1 MPAKGGNRSE
11 NLIRRTRKLID
22 GYPKNSILREFL
34 QNADDSKATE
44 LVVTFDARIHSFQLS
59 NLDFSPAKGPAL
71 LIHNN
76 SEFNEQDFNAIVQ
89 IGAEESKQSD
99 ADATGRFGEGF
110 NSSFSISDHPSFVS
124 NGRAYW
130 FDILREAVSKDA
142 NTPDTPYWIEQD
154 FDEIQ
159 DWLKTFSCT
168 NQEQISNGTIFRL
181 PLRTFET
188 KSKISREVFS
198 RIDFL
203 KWVDEWKSNA
213 SHLLFLRHI
222 QKLVLREV
230 DTQGNL
236 TVHLEIMTKNKE
248 EIGGVNNEIQNEF
261 KGDFLEVCNNWKDTE
276 NELPFFK
283 YHHHFEVSCLNRSSD
298 LKEKND
304 ERWAV
309 VNGLFRGENNCLIE
323 QAIKAL
329 EIEPEPR
336 KVWPWAGVA
345 IQLDSY
351 GKAKKTENSKY
362 FTFLPLSLVSKHP
375 IHIHGGFDL
384 NSERSKITNDESGK
398 DLENLTEWNRLL
410 FKEAI
415 GSAWAYLIDFIKE
428 SCSHQSYYSLWPKN
442 HEDEFDE
449 YLLEGFYKKINEL
462 KVFKTRYKKEE
473 NWNTPKGDD
482 IYLFQNTSDT
492 KLLGSFREHFSIISP
507 KPTKNIIDG
516 LSSIGTD
523 LEEITPDFIRDYLN
537 DKSDGL
543 EFPFPLEDIPIAMLS
558 KKEWV
563 LSILIFCAEA
573 NEDKDFSLLE
583 NLPLELTCDNKLN
596 RIVENKLLDSKP
608 KLSVFKNDK
617 SLFLHPEII
626 EIVKDAEELP
636 LSWLKPNLKSYLTI
650 LGVHIDNYDLKSK
663 NWLKSIINMI
673 AKSDANDISE
683 AIDQIYELKIV
694 YQHNGTFGQL
704 MSDIGSPILMLK
716 EEIHNIDYLAQT
728 NMALV
733 DPEYVD
739 IYRPLL
745 KWNEH
750 ELITELNSLSLAKH
764 LLNLPEEEYEF
775 FNDIKTRE
783 YLIDL
788 LAQDIT
794 WIDVLSQNEKN
805 WLNAMPF
812 IVTENDNIHAKS
824 EDIKLYLPAGFQPP
838 KYIQSLKGEF
848 EIIRVVDDKQHA
860 MYRRMG
866 FEEQNP
872 NNYLKQIIIPFIG
885 SSPLVEDVSKI
896 SEWLAN
902 NWGILT
908 KDIEGDEEAEL
919 INSLSIE
926 EIVLDTDNNLNIAKN
941 YYHPDFYSE
950 LPIYLQDKKYSPL
963 QFEDNDTQKNWSDL
977 LTKLGASKKIIPEHI
992 VTTVHSIIADE
1003 SIVKSKELLN
1013 YISNH
1018 FECFDEMKYEEKNI
1032 FDHLSDF
1039 AWILAEKPKKRS
1051 LFPEHDYKKLYKP
1064 RELILKNDYTIAG
1077 GAHHVLSAQ
1086 IRLGKKDEIGSYTEK
1101 FIAEKLGLL
1110 VELPNDSVFESF
1122 RRLQSIS
1129 AQHRYSD
1136 KNSLDYSKVFYK
1148 YLARSHVLEK
1158 DIPVDIKQKSIFIK
1172 GNWLPSS
1179 KVFQKA
1185 INLTGIYSWDDLI
1198 VNDGRESKLADG
1210 LIKLGV
1216 LEKPD
1221 NEYLINFL
1229 NSLPQNKKLEKKQL
1243 EDAKAILKQ
1252 LQSNLEEIEGEYF
1265 PLLTRSEKLMSSE
1278 NLYIKDLKAYDNS
1291 NKRNEQLEFCQ
1302 PNFKEISI
1310 QCGVASLADN
1320 IIPELDTVRSN
1331 ESDEA
1336 DHWWNDYIRS
1346 APLKSAVLRLIYHE
1360 GKISEE
1366 EINQETIDKVL
1377 PSEIRLMDSLVV
1389 SYSIDETWIYDDIST
1404 ATYQDTEN
1412 SILYI
1417 LNLDD
1422 EEDMCDSIAKFVS
1435 DKSGLQIDSFSLIN
1449 RILRHKLE
1457 TFEEISNL
1465 LDKRNI
1471 KSLPDKFEIDEDV
1484 SLYDDVT
1491 EEVDEE
1497 ISFNN
1502 NYEDEQTSSNEH
1514 NSSIEDDTQINHD
1527 SSSEEQKGTQTS
1539 EDISPPIKPKKS
1551 NTSNMKDETSSNG
1564 DHNRHGNQGSQKR
1577 NGVNNVGTTKP
1588 QGTNSN
1594 HLNSS
1599 TNNKIVSPNNRK
1611 PVYVGKEKEIDSD
1624 EQREQKELATEIGN
1638 KGEDYVLEH
1647 STNYLLSKLNKL
1659 EKAPINQKGFD
1670 ILEINSSGEIVRY
1683 IEVKT
1688 LTGEWGE
1695 GGVSVTE
1702 SQFEF
1707 AQVYD
1712 NWWLFVV
1719 ENMHT
1724 QNTRIHTFE
1733 NPVQEANRFMFDHS
1747 WKQLGET
1754 TKNNHLVAPKEGD
1767 KYKLPD
1773 DIYKI
1778 NSIEPMGKL
1787 VKVMLEGIKTGKK
1800 MTKKFDH
1807 SWEKC

>member
-22 GYPKNSILREFL
+22 GYPKSSILNEFL

-124 NGRAYW
+124 NRRAYW

-181 PLRTFET
+181 PLRTSET

-236 TVHLEIMTKNKE
+236 TVHLEILTKNKE
-248 EIGGVNNEIQNEF
+248 EIGGVNNEIQKEF

-283 YHHHFEVSCLNRSSD
+283 YYHHFEVSCLNRSSD

-304 ERWAV
+304 ESWAV
-309 VNGLFRGENNCLIE
+309 VNGLFRGKDNCLIK

-351 GKAKKTENSKY
+351 GKAKKNEKSKY
-362 FTFLPLSLVSKHP
+362 FTFLPLPFNSKHP

-384 NSERSKITNDESGK
+384 NSERSKITNDNSGK
-398 DLENLTEWNRLL
+398 DLEILTEWNKLL
-410 FKEAI
+410 FKEGI
-415 GSAWAYLIDFIKE
+415 GIAWAYLIDFIKS
-428 SCSHQSYYSLWPKN
+428 SCSPQSYYSLWPKN

-449 YLLEGFYKKINEL
+449 YLLEGFYKKINDL
-462 KVFKTRYKKEE
+462 KVFKTRYKEE
-473 NWNTPKGDD
+473 ASWKKPTDS
-482 IYLFQNTSDT
+482 IYFFEGHSNNKLFGAF
-492 KLLGSFREHFSIISP
+492 KEHFSLISP
-507 KPTKNIIDG
+507 KPTKTIIEG
-516 LSSIGTD
+516 LNNVGTK
-523 LEEITPDFIRDYLN
+523 LTEITPFNLRSFLKN
-537 DKSDGL
+537 ESEKL
-543 EFPFPLEDIPIAMLS
+543 EFPVALEDIPIAMLS

-563 LSILIFCAEA
+563 LSILVFCAA
-573 NEDKDFSLLE
+573 ADEDKDFSLLE
-583 NLPLELTCDNKLN
+583 NLPLELTCDNKLH

-608 KLSVFKNDK
+608 KLSIFKNDK
-617 SLFLHPEII
+617 SLFLCPEII
-626 EIVKDAEELP
+626 EIVKDAEGLP
-636 LSWLKPNLKSYLTI
+636 SSWLTP
-650 LGVHIDNYDLKSK
+650 DLKNYLAILNEHTENYERK
-663 NWLKSIINMI
+663 NKHWLKSLFSMI
-673 AKSDANDISE
+673 TKADESEISE
-683 AIDQIYELKIV
+683 AIEEIHELEVV
-694 YQHNGTFGQL
+694 YQHDGTFAKL
-704 MSDIGSPILMLK
+704 ISDIESPVLITK
-716 EEIHNIDYLAQT
+716 EEIINIDYLIQSG
-728 NMALV
+728 MPLV
-733 DPEYVD
+733 HPEYIE

-745 KWNEH
+745 KLNDH
-750 ELITELNSLSLAKH
+750 ELITEFNYLSLIKY
-764 LLNLPEEEYEF
+764 LVNVPVDEYGFFEEK
-775 FNDIKTRE
+775 DTRE
-783 YLIDL
+783 YLIDF
-788 LAQDIT
+788 LAQDIS
-794 WIDVLSQNEKN
+794 WIKVLSGNEHK
-805 WLNAMPF
+805 WLDDMPF
-812 IVTENDNIHAKS
+812 LATESGNIYAKS
-824 EDIKLYLPAGFQPP
+824 EGKNIYLPAGFKPA
-838 KYIQSLKGEF
+838 KHIQNLQGEY
-848 EIIRVVDDKQHA
+848 EIIRVVDENQHA
-860 MYRRMG
+860 MYRAMG
-866 FEEQNP
+866 LEDQNP
-872 NNYLKQIIIPFIG
+872 INYLEHIILPFIRNFP
-885 SSPLVEDVSKI
+885 SVEDAKNI
-896 SEWLAN
+896 LEWLAN
-902 NWGILT
+902 NWESLT
-908 KDIEGDEEAEL
+908 RDIDENKKEEL
-919 INSLSIE
+919 ITTLSVA
-926 EIVLDTDNNLNIAKN
+926 EIVLDTDKNLNIAKN

-963 QFEDNDTQKNWSDL
+963 KFEDDITQNNWSDL
-977 LTKLGASKKIIPEHI
+977 LAKLGASTKIIPEHI

-1003 SIVKSKELLN
+1003 SIGKSQELLN

-1018 FECFDEMKYEEKNI
+1018 FECFDEMKYKGKNI

-1039 AWILAEKPKKRS
+1039 AWILAEKTKNRS

-1064 RELILKNDYTIAG
+1064 RELILRNDYRVAG
-1077 GAHHVLSAQ
+1077 GAHYVLSAQ

-1101 FIAEKLGLL
+1101 YIAEKLGLL
-1110 VELPNDSVFESF
+1110 VELPNDSVFDSF

-1129 AQHRYSD
+1129 SQHRYND
-1136 KNSLDYSKVFYK
+1136 KNSLDYSKIFYK
-1148 YLARSHVLEK
+1148 YLARSYVLEK
-1158 DIPVDIKQKSIFIK
+1158 HIPDDIKQKSIFMK

-1198 VNDGRESKLADG
+1198 VNDGRESKLAEG

-1229 NSLPQNKKLEKKQL
+1229 NDLPQNIKLDKTQL
-1243 EDAKAILKQ
+1243 KDAKAILKQ
-1252 LQSNLEEIEGEYF
+1252 LQSNIEEIEGEDF

-1278 NLYIKDLKAYDNS
+1278 KLYIKDLQAYDNS
-1291 NKRNEQLEFCQ
+1291 LKRNEQLEFCQ
-1302 PNFKEISI
+1302 RNFEVISI

-1320 IIPELDTVRSN
+1320 KIPELDTVKSS
-1331 ESDEA
+1331 ESDIT

-1360 GKISEE
+1360 GKISEN
-1366 EINQETIDKVL
+1366 EINQETIDDIL

-1389 SYSIDETWIYDDIST
+1389 RYCIDDTWIYDDIDT

-1412 SILYI
+1412 SILYL
-1417 LNLDD
+1417 LNQNDD
-1422 EEDMCDSIAKFVS
+1422 EDMCDSIAKFVS
-1435 DKSGLQIDSFSLIN
+1435 DKSDLQIDSFSLIN

-1502 NYEDEQTSSNEH
+1502 NYKDEPTSSNELDFL
-1514 NSSIEDDTQINHD
+1514 SDDYSQINHD
-1527 SSSEEQKGTQTS
+1527 SSSEEQKDTQTIP
-1539 EDISPPIKPKKS
+1539 DIPPPTKPKKS
-1551 NTSNMKDETSSNG
+1551 NTSSMKGETSSNG
-1564 DHNRHGNQGSQKR
+1564 DHKRHGNNGNQKG

-1594 HLNSS
+1594 NLNSS

-1647 STNYLLSKLNKL
+1647 STNYLLSKSNKL
-1659 EKAPINQKGFD
+1659 EKAPINNKGFD
-1670 ILEINSSGEIVRY
+1670 IIEIDSSGEIVRY

-1688 LTGEWGE
+1688 LTGEWGK

-1724 QNTRIHTFE
+1724 QNTRIHAFE
-1733 NPVQEANRFMFDHS
+1733 NPVQQVNRFMFDHS

-1754 TKNNHLVAPKEGD
+1754 AKNNNLVAPKEGD

-1787 VKVMLEGIKTGKK
+1787 IKVMLEGIKTGKK